1 MGEVF
6 QGRNLGSGQQVAV
19 KVLRLS
25 HADQLVRFE
34 REARMLAE
42 FDHPNIV
49 RYIEHAV
56 APPGQPY
63 IVMEWLDGEDLTTR
77 LRARPL
83 TVRETLVIGRDVA
96 EAMAAAHARGVIHR
110 DLKPGNVFLV
120 RGVFL
125 APGEFGQCKV
135 LDFGIARLGDWT
147 PLTQTGAMVGT
158 LGYMAPEQARSPEN
172 LTPAADVYSLG
183 CVLFECLTGMP
194 VFAGGPP
201 MAMLDKILDGK
212 LPSITLQ
219 DPDVPVEFEALIER
233 MLAREPEQRP
243 RDGAAVKAA

>member
-96 EAMAAAHARGVIHR
+96 EAMAAAHARGIIHR

-125 APGEFGQCKV
+125 APGEFSQCKV
-135 LDFGIARLGDWT
+135 LDFGIARLGEST
-147 PLTQTGAMVGT
+147 PLTQTGATVGT
-158 LGYMAPEQARSPEN
+158 LGYMAPEQARNLEH
-172 LTPAADVYSLG
+172 LTPAADVFSLG
-183 CVLFECLTGMP
+183 CMLFECLTGKPAFTGDHRMEVAHKVLFDP
-194 VFAGGPP
+194 A
-201 MAMLDKILDGK
+201 
-212 LPSITLQ
+212 PSLAHLH
-219 DPDVPVEFEALIER
+219 PRVPAALEALIER
-233 MLAREPEQRP
+233 MLAKEPDQ
-243 RDGAAVKAA
+243 